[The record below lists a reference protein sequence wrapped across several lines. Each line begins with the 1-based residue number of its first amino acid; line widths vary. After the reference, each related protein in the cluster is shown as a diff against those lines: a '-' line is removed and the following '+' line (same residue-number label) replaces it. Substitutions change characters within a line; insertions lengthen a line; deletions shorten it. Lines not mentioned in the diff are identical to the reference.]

1 MINKVVESALFV
13 LDVVKG
19 DDAILE
25 EFVARVVTAFVAAAS
40 QERVDDED
48 RNAGDN
54 EDRML
59 QKENDQHCVQV

>member
-13 LDVVKG
+13 LDVVEG

-25 EFVARVVTAFVAAAS
+25 EFVARVVTAFVAAAG
-40 QERVDDED
+40 QERVDDKD
-48 RNAGDN
+48 GNAGDN

-59 QKENDQHCVQV
+59 QKEND